1 MFILRYSFLFSILV
15 SILVGQS
22 KYDMDMI
29 SRSGGIW
36 YLKGSKKPFTGIGY
50 VLSDTSG
57 KKIIESKYL
66 NGQLHGT
73 HSEWW
78 HNGKKRHTVD
88 IKKESVMGGGSS
100 IIIMEIFSLKIAL
113 RVVSMTV
120 LQVSGMKMGLY
131 ILEESTRKGK
141 N

>member
-1 MFILRYSFLFSILV
+1 MVPIV
-15 SILVGQS
+15 N
-22 KYDMDMI
+22 
-29 SRSGGIW
+29 GGIM
-36 YLKGSKKPFTGIGY
+36 
-50 VLSDTSG
+50 V
-57 KKIIESKYL
+57 
-66 NGQLHGT
+66 
-73 HSEWW
+73 
-78 HNGKKRHTVD
+78 KKRHAVD

>member
-1 MFILRYSFLFSILV
+1 
-15 SILVGQS
+15 
-22 KYDMDMI
+22 MI
-29 SRSGGIW
+29 SKSGGIW

-66 NGQLHGT
+66 DGQLHGL

-88 IKKESVMGGGSS
+88 IKRESVMGGGSS

-113 RVVSMTV
+113 RVVSITV

-131 ILEESTRKGK
+131 ILKESTTKGK

>member
-1 MFILRYSFLFSILV
+1 MV
-15 SILVGQS
+15 SYMVPIVN
-22 KYDMDMI
+22 
-29 SRSGGIW
+29 GGIM
-36 YLKGSKKPFTGIGY
+36 
-50 VLSDTSG
+50 V
-57 KKIIESKYL
+57 
-66 NGQLHGT
+66 
-73 HSEWW
+73 
-78 HNGKKRHTVD
+78 KKRHTED

-131 ILEESTRKGK
+131 ILKESTRKGK